1 MFTWAADGAIV
12 TVGLAGAIVQPC
24 RTVVGQILIRVEWNQ
39 QVDISLAIRLS
50 ISSIKVKVET
60 FVKVI
65 HQGSLSSYVSPQVW
79 GTFCTKE

>member
-1 MFTWAADGAIV
+1 MFTWAADGPIV
-12 TVGLAGAIVQPC
+12 TVSLAGSIVQPS

-39 QVDISLAIRLS
+39 QVDIPLPVRLS

-65 HQGSLSSYVSPQVW
+65 HQGGLSSYVSPQVW